1 MCAVALWYWIDGV
14 LVMSIFTDTIT
25 VYNHKSDDSYQ
36 RTVIRGVMYTKKR
49 EKAISSDGK
58 VNIAVTVSITIPSTA
73 KCDRE
78 YVDKRQFRQIEDTSA
93 YWTLDESG
101 NGSSDIIVQG
111 EVLQEIMDDYR
122 PKHLKVD
129 HDSVSVAGVFDNR
142 NKPRLRHVK
151 VVCV

>member
-58 VNIAVTVSITIPSTA
+58 VNIAVTVSITIPVH
-73 KCDRE
+73 C
-78 YVDKRQFRQIEDTSA
+78 
-93 YWTLDESG
+93 
-101 NGSSDIIVQG
+101 
-111 EVLQEIMDDYR
+111 
-122 PKHLKVD
+122 KV
-129 HDSVSVAGVFDNR
+129 
-142 NKPRLRHVK
+142 
-151 VVCV
+151 